1 MRVLAIDFETANGNS
16 ASACAIGYALMDN
29 GEIIRSDEILI
40 KPHPSVGY
48 FNYGNVKIHGLTP
61 DMVRFADDWPM
72 VYWQIKDCFRDS
84 VVVAHNAMF
93 DIAVLRSINELYH
106 IKMPDFT
113 YVDTVSISRV
123 IHPQLIN
130 HKLNTVCEY
139 LGYELDHHHA
149 GSDALGCIAI
159 ILDAMEIYDTYEIN
173 ELFDVMYMKQHHYI
187 NK

>member
-1 MRVLAIDFETANGNS
+1 MEFENN
-16 ASACAIGYALMDN
+16 
-29 GEIIRSDEILI
+29 
-40 KPHPSVGY
+40 GY
-48 FNYGNVKIHGLTP
+48 FWQKLDTLYLSSNLVIDKPKGTVHKRFGSLIYPVNYG
-61 DMVRFADDWPM
+61 
-72 VYWQIKDCFRDS
+72 YFRDS

-173 ELFDVMYMKQHHYI
+173 ELLDVMCMKQQHYI